1 MSIGSPR
8 SVQHGVLLKD
18 TDPNIDDM
26 HQVFAGRRFDND
38 PGADIVTRPCKSWG
52 IDMSDH
58 SAQGFRT
65 SAIDGAFAGIDLS
78 EALIRR
84 FDNAGPRYTSYPTA
98 DRFVPTFDEAAYREH
113 LAERADAAAKPL
125 LSVYAH
131 LPFCESLCYFCA
143 CNKII
148 TQDHSRATEYL
159 DYLLREISMVAPE
172 LGSDRRTAQLH
183 LGGGTP
189 TFFTMTELGRLLDG
203 LRTHFDFVEGA
214 ELGVE
219 IDPRTVTADTL
230 SALAGLG
237 FNRTS
242 FGVQDFDASVQQAVN
257 RIQPLEMVERA
268 LGASRDAGFES
279 INIDLIY
286 GLPRQ
291 SVASFDRTLDEV
303 VRLAPD
309 RIALYNYA
317 HLPSRFKAQRLIDA
331 SQLPLAETRLGIF
344 MRATRRL
351 LDAGYV
357 YIGLDHFAKP
367 DDELSRALREGSL
380 HRNFQGY
387 TTRAECDLVG
397 FGVSAIGKIGRAY
410 CQSTRSVKTYYERL
424 SEGRLPV
431 DRGLTL
437 SADDLLRRDVIMTLM
452 CSVPLSYGA
461 IEARHGI
468 AFARYFENELAALT
482 PLAEA
487 GLLTIDDDAIRIL
500 PKGRFFVRAVAMT
513 FDRYLGRPSAASYS
527 KLI

>member
-1 MSIGSPR
+1 MSADMAPSRETSSATSGSD
-8 SVQHGVLLKD
+8 LD
-18 TDPNIDDM
+18 
-26 HQVFAGRRFDND
+26 RF
-38 PGADIVTRPCKSWG
+38 ADIE
-52 IDMSDH
+52 I
-58 SAQGFRT
+58 
-65 SAIDGAFAGIDLS
+65 S

-98 DRFVPTFDEAAYREH
+98 DRFVPGFDEPAYRAH
-113 LAERADAAAKPL
+113 LAERAAAAVKPR

-148 TQDHSRATEYL
+148 TREHGRAAEYL
-159 DYLLREISMVAPE
+159 GYLLREIEMVAPE
-172 LGSDRRTAQLH
+172 LGDDRRTSQLH

-189 TFFTMTELGRLLDG
+189 TFFSMAELGTLLDG
-203 LRTHFDFVEGA
+203 LRKHFDFVPDA

-219 IDPRTVTADTL
+219 IDPRTVKPTTLAD
-230 SALAGLG
+230 LASLG

-242 FGVQDFDASVQQAVN
+242 FGVQDFDPAVQQAVN
-257 RIQPLEMVERA
+257 RIQPLDMVERA
-268 LGASRDAGFES
+268 LGASRDAGFQS
-279 INIDLIY
+279 INMDLIY

-291 SVASFDRTLDEV
+291 SVASFERTLDEV

-331 SQLPLAETRLGIF
+331 RELPLAEDRLRIF

-367 DDELSRALREGSL
+367 DDELSRALRENSL

-387 TTRAECDLVG
+387 TTQAECDLVG
-397 FGVSAIGKIGRAY
+397 FGVSAIGKIGRSY

-424 SEGRLPV
+424 NEGRLPV
-431 DRGLTL
+431 ERGMTL
-437 SADDLLRRDVIMTLM
+437 SADDLLRRDVVMTLM
-452 CSVPLSYGA
+452 CSVPLAFDA

-468 AFARYFENELAALT
+468 EFPRYFEAELAALA
-482 PLAEA
+482 PFEQAQLVAVDENS
-487 GLLTIDDDAIRIL
+487 IRIL
-500 PKGRFFVRAVAMT
+500 PKGRLFVRAVAMT
-513 FDRYLGRPSAASYS
+513 FDKYLGRPSAASYS